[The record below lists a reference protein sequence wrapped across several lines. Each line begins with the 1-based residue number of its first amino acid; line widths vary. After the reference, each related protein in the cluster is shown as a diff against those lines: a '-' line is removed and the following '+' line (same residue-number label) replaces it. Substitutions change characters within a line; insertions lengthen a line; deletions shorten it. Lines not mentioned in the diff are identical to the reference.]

1 MRTLKINSLEVI
13 AIITWLLISVIII
26 QSAHAQTNKDS
37 SSTDKKLFTE
47 LLHKDSALFNVA
59 FSTCNIKDLEEVL
72 AEDFEFYPDNGNSI
86 YTSHQTHAEFVQ
98 GIQKNFCDKKANDR
112 MKMRREIDLSSL
124 QIYPLSANEVLQ
136 TGTQRFYMLNAG
148 EQDKLVEISR
158 FTRTWQRKNG
168 EWKLSKEFDA
178 FSNTYSNHPQ
188 DSLYNI
194 IAHED
199 SLLFNAYNT
208 HDLAKIKTFFTDDLE
223 FFHDK
228 GGLTTYAQNMQSFK
242 ENFEKNNG
250 IQREL
255 VPGSLEVYPV
265 KNYGAMEIGEHKFC
279 HEENGKQDCGTFKF
293 AMVWKNTNEGW
304 KISRVLSY
312 GH

>member
-1 MRTLKINSLEVI
+1 MRTLKINSLEII
-13 AIITWLLISVIII
+13 AIITWLFISAVII
-26 QSAHAQTNKDS
+26 QSAHAQANQDS
-37 SSTDKKLFTE
+37 SSMDKKLFTE
-47 LLHKDSALFNVA
+47 LVQKDSVLFNAV
-59 FSTCNIKDLEEVL
+59 FNTCNIKDVGNLLDEN
-72 AEDFEFYPDNGNSI
+72 FKFYPDNGAATYIS
-86 YTSHQTHAEFVQ
+86 YQTRSEFLDD
-98 GIQKNFCDKKANDR
+98 IQKNFCGIKTAGSK
-112 MKMRREIDLSSL
+112 KMRREIENVRV
-124 QIYPLSANEVLQ
+124 YPLTSNEVIQ
-136 TGTQRFYMLNAG
+136 TGIQRFYMLNAG
-148 EQDKLVEISR
+148 EQDKLVEVSK

-168 EWKLSKEFDA
+168 EWKMSKEFDA

-188 DSLYNI
+188 DSLYTI

-208 HDLAKIKTFFTDDLE
+208 HDLAKIKTFFTNDLE

-228 GGLTTYAQNMQSFK
+228 DGLTNYAQNMEAFK

-279 HEENGKQDCGTFKF
+279 HEENGKNDCGTFKF
-293 AMVWKNTNEGW
+293 AMIWKKTNEGW
-304 KISRVLSY
+304 KISRVISY